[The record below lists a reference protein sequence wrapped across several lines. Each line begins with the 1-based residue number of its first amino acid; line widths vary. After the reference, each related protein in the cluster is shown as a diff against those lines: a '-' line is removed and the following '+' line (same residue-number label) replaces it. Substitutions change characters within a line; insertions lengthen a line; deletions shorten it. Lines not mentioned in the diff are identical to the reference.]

1 VWRRAAAVVAIF
13 SGAIIVG
20 FNPNRWDR
28 VILELPRNHGIHI
41 HEAIG
46 MVLITLGVLAL
57 LRAQK

>member
-1 VWRRAAAVVAIF
+1 
-13 SGAIIVG
+13 
-20 FNPNRWDR
+20 